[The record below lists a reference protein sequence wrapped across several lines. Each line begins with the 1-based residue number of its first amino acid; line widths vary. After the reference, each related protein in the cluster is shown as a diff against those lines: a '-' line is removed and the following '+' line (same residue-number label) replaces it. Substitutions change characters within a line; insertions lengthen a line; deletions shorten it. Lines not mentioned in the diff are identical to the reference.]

1 MDPRVAGPAPC
12 HTPVDE
18 ASTLMNTPDDARPRT
33 RAQATEAAALLRDIC
48 GTLPEVTE
56 RLSHG
61 SITFFIRDERVLC
74 YLSDD
79 HHGDGRL
86 AVIYPAPAGV
96 QAELV
101 AAEPERFFRPPY
113 VGHRGWVGLRVDVD
127 ADVDEVTGIL
137 HEAYRLVAPKGLIQQ
152 LDGMAD
158 GHGR

>member
-1 MDPRVAGPAPC
+1 MDPRPAGLTAC
-12 HTPVDE
+12 DTPVDE
-18 ASTLMNTPDDARPRT
+18 ASAMMSTPDDASPPT
-33 RAQATEAAALLRDIC
+33 RAQAAEAADLLRNIC
-48 GTLPEVTE
+48 RGFPEVTE

-61 SITFFIRDERVLC
+61 SITFFIRDNRVLC

-113 VGHRGWVGLRVDVD
+113 VGHRGWVGLRLDVD
-127 ADVDEVTGIL
+127 PDVDEVAGIL
-137 HEAYRLVAPKGLIQQ
+137 HEAYRQVAPKKLVEQ
-152 LDGMAD
+152 LDATTGI
-158 GHGR
+158 REP